1 MKWTIKIFSFG
12 SHLTSISTATA
23 ATGEAALLLFVLL
36 HFISVAFDVVWLLRR
51 IRDNETAK
59 EMSQVD
65 DKKWNVD
72 RASWASSRLTDLPE
86 KPQKILSET
95 LFSILILWTFLMT
108 FFSETVSCSRLNS
121 LRVRQFITPIAFPPP
136 Y

>member
-59 EMSQVD
+59 EMSQVAMT
-65 DKKWNVD
+65 K
-72 RASWASSRLTDLPE
+72 
-86 KPQKILSET
+86 SET
-95 LFSILILWTFLMT
+95 SIEPVEPRAIWRTCRRNLKKSYPKH
-108 FFSETVSCSRLNS
+108 FFP
-121 LRVRQFITPIAFPPP
+121 F
-136 Y
+136 